1 MGKRGVLWWT
11 AAAIW
16 TAAYGGLGLYW
27 ARGGAGF
34 PYAEAGAARS
44 AGALLV
50 GLPPGA
56 TGVTIAMI
64 AVALLALAAL
74 RLLRRS
80 ETTMWSARSAGAVAA
95 LLLLAVPD
103 ARLLVALV
111 NVLMLRLGDLP
122 AMVPH
127 QVFVLAGAF
136 AWWRA
141 AQADR
146 PPGAGTRPSG
156 HERRV
161 WLAAVVLPL
170 LYAARQLT
178 WALGIHVG
186 VSEEFVRPYTAPGAR
201 LTEAVLGAMTVAGAL
216 LTLGLRQ
223 KWGSRVPRWSPILPG
238 RPVPVLL
245 VAIPGGLAAIILSA
259 AGLSIYRGLLSMAL
273 GLTPAGPSA
282 ALENWA
288 VWLPTL
294 AWLPWGLALG
304 GATLHYHR
312 RRRAT
317 APLGHR
323 HVPGSGLS

>member
-1 MGKRGVLWWT
+1 M
-11 AAAIW
+11 
-16 TAAYGGLGLYW
+16 
-27 ARGGAGF
+27 
-34 PYAEAGAARS
+34 
-44 AGALLV
+44 
-50 GLPPGA
+50 
-56 TGVTIAMI
+56 IAVF
-64 AVALLALAAL
+64 AVALLALATL
-74 RLLRRS
+74 RLFRRS
-80 ETTMWSARSAGAVAA
+80 ETTMWPARSAWTVAA

-111 NVLMLRLGDLP
+111 NVLMLRFGDIP
-122 AMVPH
+122 PMMPN
-127 QVFVLAGAF
+127 QIFVLAGAF

-146 PPGAGTRPSG
+146 PPGAAGARPSSR
-156 HERRV
+156 ERRV

-201 LTEAVLGAMTVAGAL
+201 LTEAVLGSMTVAGAL

-223 KWGSRVPRWSPILPG
+223 KWGSRVPRWSPILPC

-245 VAIPGGLAAIILSA
+245 VVIPGGLAAIILSA

-304 GATLHYHR
+304 IATMDYHR

-317 APLGHR
+317 ASRLSLQAGSQALDEQPQHR
-323 HVPGSGLS
+323 